1 MSILAGSGVRGVAI
15 KKTRESGT
23 QRAKKRFRG
32 HNVIWR
38 RITAAF
44 DDELRQFG
52 ANPAMVAPLS
62 RWVLFGHLTKTQGAA
77 GRYYTAVLHRFE
89 RYCLPPQARTPRSAN
104 LEPLRAED
112 EELERRINMGTLTQ
126 YEADARFAK
135 NQYRRAMKVLDHFA
149 DPITGR
155 NYAKDTLDQVCLSEE
170 EVASNLRK
178 DLAVV
183 LTALAKEFGLGEF
196 KGTKKGNGK

>member
-1 MSILAGSGVRGVAI
+1 METLMAQGVSNISA

-44 DDELRQFG
+44 DEELRQFG

-62 RWVLFGHLTKTQGAA
+62 RWVLFGHLSKSQGAA
-77 GRYYTAVLHRFE
+77 GRYYAGVVKKFD
-89 RYCLPPQARTPRSAN
+89 RYCVPIHARTPRSPS

-112 EELERRINMGTLTQ
+112 EELERRIRMGTLDQ
-126 YEADARFAK
+126 YEHDAKFAK
-135 NQYRRAMKVLDHFA
+135 SQYRRVMKILDAFA

-155 NYAKDTLDQVCLSEE
+155 NLAKDALDQLCLSEE
-170 EVASNLRK
+170 ELPSSVRK
-178 DLAVV
+178 DVGVV
-183 LTALAKEFGLGEF
+183 LTALAKEFGIGEY
-196 KGTKKGNGK
+196 KPKANGK